1 MSSQL
6 PDFATPPVVEVA
18 LATQFASPI
27 LDPLVLGS
35 YWAQIREEFPLREEQ
50 PPLALMHEDFGVPAL
65 GDPIRVELLNRPPM
79 PRYWF
84 KSSDQSELIQVQH
97 DWFALNWRK
106 MPGAEDYPRYPK
118 LRERL
123 EVRLRQFL
131 ATLDADV
138 ATTAPDWCEV
148 TYVNHIEPEVGTQVR
163 PDPSRV
169 LKVFQAPDAK
179 FPPMPEDTQFAQRF
193 LIPDPRNPENPLGRL
208 NVSLTSAFRVA
219 DMSPIYVLTLTA
231 RGRAL
236 SGDVD
241 GALAFLDLGREWI
254 VRSFE
259 GLTTENMH
267 ESWQIRR

>member
-6 PDFATPPVVEVA
+6 PDFANPPVVEVA
-18 LATQFASPI
+18 LAIQFGSPI
-27 LDPLVLGS
+27 FDPLVLGS
-35 YWAQIREEFPLREEQ
+35 YWARIRGEFPLREEQ
-50 PPLALMHEDFGVPAL
+50 PPLPPMHEDFGVPAL

-84 KSSDQSELIQVQH
+84 MSADQSELIQVQR
-97 DWFALNWRK
+97 DRFALNWRK
-106 MPGAEDYPRYPK
+106 TPGAEDYPRYPK

-123 EVRLRQFL
+123 EVRLRQLL

-138 ATTAPDWCEV
+138 ATTPDWCEV
-148 TYVNHIEPEVGTQVR
+148 TYINHIEPEVGTRVR
-163 PDPSRV
+163 PEPDRV
-169 LKVFQAPDAK
+169 LKVFQTPDAK

-208 NVSLTSAFRVA
+208 SASLTSAFRLT

-231 RGRAL
+231 RGRSL
-236 SGDVD
+236 SEDVD
-241 GALAFLDLGREWI
+241 GALAFLDIGRKWI
-254 VRSFE
+254 VLSFE